1 MALAGFG
8 KKDIDIS
15 TANSQ
20 LNQFKSI
27 PDSVIYRDG

>member
-20 LNQFKSI
+20 LTIKSVES
-27 PDSVIYRDG
+27 DKTQG